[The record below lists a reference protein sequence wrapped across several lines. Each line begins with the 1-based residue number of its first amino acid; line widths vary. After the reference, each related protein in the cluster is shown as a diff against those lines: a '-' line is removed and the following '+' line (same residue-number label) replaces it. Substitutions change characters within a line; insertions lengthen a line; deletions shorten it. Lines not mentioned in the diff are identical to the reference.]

1 MDALAVYQATKEA
14 RDRAINGEGPTLIE
28 TMTYRYGPH
37 TMAGDDPTRYRTS
50 DEDAEWEKKDP
61 LVRFRKFLENKG
73 LWSEEKEKLLN
84 VLKTTSRKQ
93 LKRLTILQNKLFL
106 I

>member
-37 TMAGDDPTRYRTS
+37 TMAEMTQLVTELQMKMKIGR
-50 DEDAEWEKKDP
+50 KK
-61 LVRFRKFLENKG
+61 
-73 LWSEEKEKLLN
+73 
-84 VLKTTSRKQ
+84 TH
-93 LKRLTILQNKLFL
+93 
-106 I
+106 

>member
-37 TMAGDDPTRYRTS
+37 TMAGMTQLVT
-50 DEDAEWEKKDP
+50 ELQMKMQNGEKK
-61 LVRFRKFLENKG
+61 
-73 LWSEEKEKLLN
+73 
-84 VLKTTSRKQ
+84 
-93 LKRLTILQNKLFL
+93 TISTFQK
-106 I
+106 IP